1 MGAGRQKKAGWTS
14 HEGQGYKQCCS
25 CTSCFSSCLWFLP
38 WVPVLAPQRW
48 TVSCEGK
55 LTLSS
60 PSPFWSV
67 SIHSSRRLTRTKP
80 TEELAASSNKLSSLV
95 GSYRC
100 CFLISDKISHRSN
113 LRKEGLIWGQEE
125 HPIIMG
131 KAWQRRHNRIPCD
144 GSLWPGFCTSQQT
157 RDSDSDVK
165 QSITFK
171 AQPHHP
177 TSPARSETFKKLP
190 PLPKKMVLPAGNK
203 VFCVHPVEATTLV
216 F

>member
-1 MGAGRQKKAGWTS
+1 
-14 HEGQGYKQCCS
+14 
-25 CTSCFSSCLWFLP
+25 
-38 WVPVLAPQRW
+38 
-48 TVSCEGK
+48 
-55 LTLSS
+55 
-60 PSPFWSV
+60 
-67 SIHSSRRLTRTKP
+67 
-80 TEELAASSNKLSSLV
+80 
-95 GSYRC
+95 
-100 CFLISDKISHRSN
+100 
-113 LRKEGLIWGQEE
+113 
-125 HPIIMG
+125 MG

-157 RDSDSDVK
+157 RNSDSDVK

-171 AQPHHP
+171 AKPHHP